1 MSSTPQR
8 LLDGGF
14 DVPAVLFDHRTLF
27 GLFGQ
32 IQNLKQ
38 GAVKGD
44 EIFSDQA
51 VSGLDILIKA
61 DLKKGAN
68 ASYA

>member
-1 MSSTPQR
+1 MSSTPQG

-14 DVPAVLFDHRTLF
+14 DMPAVLADYGVFY

-32 IQNLKQ
+32 IKHLEQ

-44 EIFSDQA
+44 ETFFDQSI
-51 VSGLDILIKA
+51 SGLDILIK
-61 DLKKGAN
+61 LI
-68 ASYA
+68 